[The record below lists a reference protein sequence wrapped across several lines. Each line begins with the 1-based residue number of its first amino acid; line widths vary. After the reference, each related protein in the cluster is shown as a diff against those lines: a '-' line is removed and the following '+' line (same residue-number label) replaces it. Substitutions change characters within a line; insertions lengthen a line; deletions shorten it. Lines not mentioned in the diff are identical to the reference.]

1 MTEQTPP
8 KKPRKPKSKS
18 TYLVLEEIPPPTPHE
33 EDAPGPQMFKAVEK
47 TTSMKAAQ
55 SIVDASKK
63 DFQYAIVCVREAG
76 MFKTET
82 VGTRKIKK

>member
-1 MTEQTPP
+1 MTETVQ

-55 SIVDASKK
+55 NLVDASTR
-63 DFQYAIVCVREAG
+63 DFQYEIVCVRESG
-76 MFKTET
+76 FFKTET
-82 VGTRKIKK
+82 VGKRKIRK